1 MVWSTEHRHG
11 EGRWHHH
18 CVINAMGD
26 DYELIRKLWIYGSD
40 VEIKPLR
47 VDREKNYESLA
58 KYMAKEDREKLGLR
72 SWSYTR
78 NAKKPEVE
86 TFRVEDE
93 TQLQAP
99 KGSMILAEVS
109 ERTEYASYKVIKYLA
124 PGWETRRAAKAK
136 RRRKR

>member
-18 CVINAMGD
+18 CVINATGD
-26 DYELIRKLWIYGSD
+26 DYDLIRKLWIYGSD
-40 VEIKPLR
+40 IEIKPLR

-109 ERTEYASYKVIKYLA
+109 ERTEYASYKVIKYLT
-124 PGWETRRAAKAK
+124 PGWEARRAAKAK